1 MVQFVLHALFDV
13 CEIDYHAIFVQ
24 FFCTAIHSD
33 NAVVTMRSRAFALIV
48 QFELVR
54 VGNFDTF
61 GDVIH
66 EQFELRIGQPSA
78 KILILCDMNKP
89 EGWWFA
95 LAWLGA
101 CFDYS
106 ARGRWLVGCVAWR
119 FVVKLRGL
127 CGL

>member
-66 EQFELRIGQPSA
+66 GQFELRIGQPSA
-78 KILILCDMNKP
+78 KILILCDMNQRKGRAFCGFSFESIQRG
-89 EGWWFA
+89 EGKSVA
-95 LAWLGA
+95 LL
-101 CFDYS
+101 Y
-106 ARGRWLVGCVAWR
+106 
-119 FVVKLRGL
+119 
-127 CGL
+127 